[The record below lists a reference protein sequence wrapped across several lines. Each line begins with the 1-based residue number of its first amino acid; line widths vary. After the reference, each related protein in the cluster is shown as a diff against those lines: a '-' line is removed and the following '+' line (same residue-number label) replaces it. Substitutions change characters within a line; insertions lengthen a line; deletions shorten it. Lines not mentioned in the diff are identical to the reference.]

1 MSYHTDDTICAIGS
15 ATRGAA
21 RGMVRVSGRD
31 AVRVVGRVFRASD
44 RRALEDIRVPGA
56 IGGQL
61 HLELRRES
69 ARSASSPCP
78 APAAPTAIPCEL
90 FLWPSNRSY
99 TREPVA
105 ELHTIGSPPVLHA
118 ALAAICRNGAR
129 LAEPGEFTLRA
140 FLAGRLD
147 LTQAEAV
154 LGVIDA
160 VDSDELDVAL
170 TQLAGGLARP
180 LHSLRESLLQ
190 LLAELEAGLDF
201 VEDDIEF
208 ISQDEVVR
216 RLKDAGALLLGVEQQ
231 MQSRHVAS
239 DLAQVALVGEPNAGK
254 SSLFN
259 ELVKKYGV
267 KQQHAGSA
275 APALVSPIRGTTR
288 DYLTAPVEFGG
299 VRCELVDTAG
309 IDEFA
314 PADDRHSIAA
324 AAQALA
330 KERRKR
336 AAVRALCVPATGPGV
351 ADWQSTAPEVE
362 RGRYDLVVITKSD
375 LSANIEMNT
384 SLSSVPVVVTSSLT
398 GSGLGDFCS
407 AVGQLLTR
415 DAPAAHGATV
425 SATADRCRESI
436 QMARESVN
444 QASRLAAASAGD
456 ELVAAEIRGALAE
469 LGKVVGAVYTDDLLD
484 RIFKTFCIG
493 K

>member
-1 MSYHTDDTICAIGS
+1 
-15 ATRGAA
+15 
-21 RGMVRVSGRD
+21 
-31 AVRVVGRVFRASD
+31 
-44 RRALEDIRVPGA
+44 
-56 IGGQL
+56 
-61 HLELRRES
+61 
-69 ARSASSPCP
+69 
-78 APAAPTAIPCEL
+78 
-90 FLWPSNRSY
+90 
-99 TREPVA
+99 VA
-105 ELHTIGSPPVLHA
+105 ELHTLGSPPVLHA
-118 ALAAICRNGAR
+118 ALSAICQSGAR

-160 VDSDELDVAL
+160 ADSDELDVAL

-208 ISQDEVVR
+208 ISQDEVVD
-216 RLKDAGALLLGVEQQ
+216 RLKDAGALLREVEQQ
-231 MQSRHVAS
+231 MQSRHVAT
-239 DLAQVALVGEPNAGK
+239 DMTQVALVGEPNAGK

-267 KQQHAGSA
+267 KPQRAGAA

-288 DYLTAPVEFGG
+288 DYLTAPVEFAGIP
-299 VRCELVDTAG
+299 CELVDTAG
-309 IDEFA
+309 IVEFA
-314 PADDRHSIAA
+314 PADDRHSIDA
-324 AAQALA
+324 AAQSLA

-336 AAVRALCVPATGPGV
+336 AAVRALCVPAIDLGV
-351 ADWQSTAPEVE
+351 TSWQSATPEGE

-375 LSANIEMNT
+375 LSGNIEVN
-384 SLSSVPVVVTSSLT
+384 SIPGSVPVVVTSSLA

-407 AVGQLLTR
+407 AVAQLLTR
-415 DAPAAHGATV
+415 DAPAAHGAIV
-425 SATADRCRESI
+425 SATADRCRQSI
-436 QMARESVN
+436 QMAKESVD
-444 QASRLAAASAGD
+444 QAARLAAASAGD